1 MKLYAKFSHLSANGM
16 QSNVNIKHFYWK
28 AGLLD
33 EGEYVS
39 QFSVQFCI
47 LQRITLIDQ
56 LTSLFVPLLSHAW
69 LVSTNLSQKR

>member
-1 MKLYAKFSHLSANGM
+1 M

-28 AGLLD
+28 AGLLE
-33 EGEYVS
+33 EGEYV
-39 QFSVQFCI
+39 I

-69 LVSTNLSQKR
+69 LVSTDLSQQR